1 MTILEYLKE
10 RFLFLVINLTLFIIL
25 CVVLFMINTSVSI
38 MLLIFC
44 IWFFPMGSYIITEFI
59 KSKSFFDEL
68 EEVVDNLDRKYLV
81 AEIIKKP
88 EFVEGKILFDVLK
101 RANKDMHEHVNIYRD
116 MQSGYREYIETWA
129 HEIKTPIAST
139 RLIIDNNENKIT
151 KNIEYEMKK
160 VEDYIEQILYYSKS
174 NDAYKDYIIKKISL
188 VSIVRDVI
196 KNNSK
201 DFINKKISV
210 DIDNVDANVY
220 SDGKWL
226 EFIVNQIIGNSVKY
240 CKEREGK
247 ITIYSTINT
256 NNIVLIIEDNG
267 IGIVDYDIS
276 RVFEK
281 GFTGENGRKFGK
293 STGIGLYLCNKLCE
307 KLGLGLNL
315 VSIEGE
321 GTKVSI
327 IFPIGNV
334 SSII

>member
-1 MTILEYLKE
+1 MSIVEYLKE
-10 RFLFLVINLTLFIIL
+10 RLLFLAINLILFIIL
-25 CVVLFMINTSVSI
+25 CVVLLIINISTVI
-38 MLLIFC
+38 ILLIFC
-44 IWFFPMGSYIITEFI
+44 LWFFPMSAYIMTEFI
-59 KSKSFFDEL
+59 KAKRFFDEL
-68 EEVVDNLDRKYLV
+68 EDVVDKLDRKYLV
-81 AEIIKKP
+81 AEIIKRP
-88 EFVEGKILFDVLK
+88 EFIEGKIFFDVLK
-101 RANKDMHEHVNIYRD
+101 RANKDMHEHVNMYRD
-116 MQSGYREYIETWA
+116 MQSGYREYIETWV

-160 VEDYIEQILYYSKS
+160 VENFIEQILYYSKS

-188 VSIVRDVI
+188 ISIVSNVI

-210 DIDNVDANVY
+210 DIKNVQANIY

-240 CKEREGK
+240 CNEKEGK
-247 ITIYSTINT
+247 ITISSIINT

-267 IGIVDYDIS
+267 IGIADYDVS

-281 GFTGENGRKFGK
+281 GFTGENGREFGK
-293 STGIGLYLCNKLCE
+293 STGIGLYLCNELCG

-315 VSIEGE
+315 TSKKGE

-334 SSII
+334 

>member
-1 MTILEYLKE
+1 MSIIEYLKE
-10 RFLFLVINLTLFIIL
+10 RFLFLAINLILFIIL
-25 CVVLFMINTSVSI
+25 CIV
-38 MLLIFC
+38 LLIINVSTGIILLVFC
-44 IWFFPMGSYIITEFI
+44 LWFFPMSAYIMTEFI
-59 KSKSFFDEL
+59 KAKRFFDEL
-68 EEVVDNLDRKYLV
+68 EDVVDKLDRKYLV
-81 AEIIKKP
+81 AEIIKRP
-88 EFVEGKILFDVLK
+88 EFIEGKIFFDVLK
-101 RANKDMHEHVNIYRD
+101 RANKDMHEHVNMHRD
-116 MQSGYREYIETWA
+116 RQNGYREYIETWV

-160 VEDYIEQILYYSKS
+160 VENFIEQILYYSKS

-188 VSIVRDVI
+188 ISIVSNVI

-210 DIDNVDANVY
+210 DIKDVQANVY
-220 SDGKWL
+220 SDGKWI

-240 CKEREGK
+240 CNEKEGK
-247 ITIYSTINT
+247 ITISSIINT

-267 IGIVDYDIS
+267 IGIADYDVS

-281 GFTGENGRKFGK
+281 GFTGENGREFGK
-293 STGIGLYLCNKLCE
+293 STGIGLYLCNELCG

-315 VSIEGE
+315 TSKKGE

-334 SSII
+334 

>member
-1 MTILEYLKE
+1 MSIIEYLKE
-10 RFLFLVINLTLFIIL
+10 RFLFLAINLILFIIL
-25 CVVLFMINTSVSI
+25 CIV
-38 MLLIFC
+38 LLIINVSTGIILLVFC
-44 IWFFPMGSYIITEFI
+44 LWFFPMSAYIMTEFI
-59 KSKSFFDEL
+59 KAKRFFDEL
-68 EEVVDNLDRKYLV
+68 EDVVDKLDRKYLV
-81 AEIIKKP
+81 AEIIKRP
-88 EFVEGKILFDVLK
+88 EFIEGKIFFDVLK
-101 RANKDMHEHVNIYRD
+101 RANKAMHEHVNMHRD
-116 MQSGYREYIETWA
+116 RQNGYREYIETWV

-160 VEDYIEQILYYSKS
+160 VENFIEQILYYSKS

-188 VSIVRDVI
+188 ISIVSNVI

-210 DIDNVDANVY
+210 DIKDVQANVY
-220 SDGKWL
+220 SDGKWI

-240 CKEREGK
+240 CNEKEGK
-247 ITIYSTINT
+247 ITISSIINT

-267 IGIVDYDIS
+267 IGIADYDVS

-281 GFTGENGRKFGK
+281 GFTGENGREFGK
-293 STGIGLYLCNKLCE
+293 STGIGLYLCNELCG

-315 VSIEGE
+315 TSKKGE

-334 SSII
+334 

>member
-1 MTILEYLKE
+1 M
-10 RFLFLVINLTLFIIL
+10 
-25 CVVLFMINTSVSI
+25 
-38 MLLIFC
+38 
-44 IWFFPMGSYIITEFI
+44 TEFI
-59 KSKSFFDEL
+59 KAKRFFDEL
-68 EEVVDNLDRKYLV
+68 EDVVDKLDRKYLV
-81 AEIIKKP
+81 AEIIKRP
-88 EFVEGKILFDVLK
+88 EFIEGKIFFDVLK
-101 RANKDMHEHVNIYRD
+101 RANKDMHEHVNMYRD
-116 MQSGYREYIETWA
+116 MQSGYREYIETWV

-160 VEDYIEQILYYSKS
+160 VENFIEQILYYSKS

-188 VSIVRDVI
+188 ISIVSNVI

-210 DIDNVDANVY
+210 DIKNVQANIY

-240 CKEREGK
+240 CNEKEGK
-247 ITIYSTINT
+247 ITISSIINT

-267 IGIVDYDIS
+267 IGIADYDVS

-281 GFTGENGRKFGK
+281 GFTGENGREFGK
-293 STGIGLYLCNKLCE
+293 STGIGLYLCNELCG

-315 VSIEGE
+315 TSKKGE

-334 SSII
+334 